1 MALTFNAEAFNVSHN
16 GSPSLFLHSVFG
28 DGMMLLEL
36 VGRLSRGIG
45 LSVTQTFF
53 SRKIRVCML
62 RTHTASFTHSCTNER
77 CSCVTAVP
85 KQA

>member
-16 GSPSLFLHSVFG
+16 GSPSLFLHNVFG

-53 SRKIRVCML
+53 FQENTCVYAQN
-62 RTHTASFTHSCTNER
+62 THCFLYSFLH
-77 CSCVTAVP
+77 
-85 KQA
+85 K